1 MNPNPLP
8 DNWRSLLAGYVL
20 DDLTEAE
27 TAQVQSWLT
36 HYPEV
41 AAELAALE
49 ASWQAIPE
57 SLPRQSPPP
66 QLRDRILTVGQSAPA
81 PLTPSAAPRLP
92 RPRRPRRTWG
102 WAGLGLGW
110 AATAVALISVTAENQ
125 RLRQALLQ
133 SEAVVASF
141 SQPDNRLYTLAGT
154 DA

>member
-27 TAQVQSWLT
+27 TAEVQSWLT

-49 ASWQAIPE
+49 GSWQAIPE

-66 QLRDRILTVGQSAPA
+66 QLRDRLLTAGQSAPA
-81 PLTPSAAPRLP
+81 TLPVPDPP
-92 RPRRPRRTWG
+92 RPPQPSPTSAR
-102 WAGLGLGW
+102 LGLGRTRTGLGRYCGS
-110 AATAVALISVTAENQ
+110 A
-125 RLRQALLQ
+125 
-133 SEAVVASF
+133 
-141 SQPDNRLYTLAGT
+141 D
-154 DA
+154 